1 MEIIIIILM
10 VLILFF
16 VLRTNYKLSEHEEK
30 MKNILDDEIQKS
42 TSINTQ
48 LLEKITSLEQKFLFY
63 QNQLNDSL
71 SENDS
76 QFNLR
81 NRKINRELEQIKA
94 DTDIIKSFYLKRS
107 VKKTSEIHSTN
118 VYSEEPKKDTKEIS
132 SNIVKSRIENKN
144 ITKKTQSVKKEIAIP
159 VSSVS
164 EDFKNNIKEK
174 IENMTLHE
182 MWILK
187 QIFEK
192 TPEEWFNAAEIETDQ
207 SNITFIM
214 PKLSRKFI
222 VDGVPIIKIK
232 TLRDKM
238 MIKWGESLTDEKREI
253 VLKGIRG
260 EM

>member
-1 MEIIIIILM
+1 MEIIIIILI

-30 MKNILDDEIQKS
+30 TKNILDDEIQKS
-42 TSINTQ
+42 ISVNTQ
-48 LLEKITSLEQKFLFY
+48 ILEKVTSLEQKFIFY

-71 SENDS
+71 SDNDS
-76 QFNLR
+76 QISLR

-107 VKKTSEIHSTN
+107 VKKTSEIPSTD
-118 VYSEEPKKDTKEIS
+118 VHREEPKKDAKGIS
-132 SNIVKSRIENKN
+132 SNVVKSRIENKN
-144 ITKKTQSVKKEIAIP
+144 ITIP